1 MDRSDSKGRACCRA
15 STSLEFAT
23 RVANIQLGSRIT
35 LGVGTKMAPCF
46 FFSGNLAAKIPN
58 GNKPRVRFNRLESCT
73 HVKNLLLFV
82 KQKPVAAILTRAI
95 VLSLCFFDS
104 ASAQSS
110 EEKPEKAFWP
120 REVKI
125 SEEVKLEQKTKYGVV
140 TAKRIAGSVVK
151 VVSLDSDSLRI
162 ESDGF
167 QGTISV
173 ANTDFWDRAER
184 TRNAAIERKKR
195 AEELV
200 REREEREAEEKTKA
214 ERIKRYEAATI
225 LEFEIIQVVKD
236 GCLARVL
243 NDNHKRIFL
252 ELTGPDLAKAAQGQT
267 YKVRAE
273 RSGTFKYTTV
283 LGAPSTVERWTPL
296 AKP

>member
-1 MDRSDSKGRACCRA
+1 MAEDPWRAWYDHSGEDENIKG
-15 STSLEFAT
+15 
-23 RVANIQLGSRIT
+23 
-35 LGVGTKMAPCF
+35 
-46 FFSGNLAAKIPN
+46 
-58 GNKPRVRFNRLESCT
+58 
-73 HVKNLLLFV
+73 VKNLLLFV

-95 VLSLCFFDS
+95 VLGLCFFDS
-104 ASAQSS
+104 ASAQAS
-110 EEKPEKAFWP
+110 EEKPEKVFWP

-125 SEEVKLEQKTKYGVV
+125 SEEVRLEQKTKYGVV
-140 TAKRIAGSVVK
+140 SAKRIAGSVVK

-167 QGTISV
+167 QGTTSV
-173 ANTDFWDRAER
+173 AKTDFWDRAER
-184 TRNAAIERKKR
+184 TRKAAIERKKR

-214 ERIKRYEAATI
+214 ERIKRYEAATV

-243 NDNHKRIFL
+243 NDNHRSIFL
-252 ELTGPDLAKAAQGQT
+252 ELRGPNFAQGQR

-273 RSGTFKYTTV
+273 RSGIFKYTTV